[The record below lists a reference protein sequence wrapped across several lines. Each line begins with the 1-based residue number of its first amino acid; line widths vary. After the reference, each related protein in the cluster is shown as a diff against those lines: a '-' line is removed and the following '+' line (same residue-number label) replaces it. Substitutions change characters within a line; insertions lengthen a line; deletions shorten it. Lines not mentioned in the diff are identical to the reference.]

1 MSNVVTI
8 ILWFAFCVY
17 AAFVVTRRVE
27 NRRDR
32 IAYYLL
38 IWLAPLIGAAA
49 AILLS
54 RRPKSH
60 SPSSEKMH
68 AAMVDAHKRKDTG

>member
-8 ILWFAFCVY
+8 VLWLAICIC
-17 AAFVVTRRVE
+17 ASFVVARRIE
-27 NRRDR
+27 IGRDR

-38 IWLAPLIGAAA
+38 IWLIPVVGAAA

-54 RRPKSH
+54 RRLKSH
-60 SPSSEKMH
+60 TPASEKMH
-68 AAMVDAHKRKDTG
+68 EAIVDARRREDPV